1 MVFACGALVL
11 MSLAFTAYN
20 REWVASLAG
29 KGALASWL
37 TLLLFKLA
45 AVPVSILM
53 LFLIY
58 VAPQLQGGS
67 RAGSASGDMVGLAL
81 ELLKYLNLLIRPL
94 LVEKLEREFHMF
106 QYSVTLLL
114 GSFVQP

>member
-58 VAPQLQGGS
+58 W
-67 RAGSASGDMVGLAL
+67 
-81 ELLKYLNLLIRPL
+81 LLPIARWIPC
-94 LVEKLEREFHMF
+94 R
-106 QYSVTLLL
+106 
-114 GSFVQP
+114 